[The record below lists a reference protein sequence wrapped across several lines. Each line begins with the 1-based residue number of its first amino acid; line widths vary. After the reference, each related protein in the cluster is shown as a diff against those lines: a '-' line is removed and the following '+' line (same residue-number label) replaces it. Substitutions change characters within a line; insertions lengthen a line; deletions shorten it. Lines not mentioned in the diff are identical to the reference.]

1 MPADHHS
8 GARASR
14 ANPQSRAIVRKTDS
28 GSAPGGASRNDAWH
42 KVAVIALML
51 AAALCLDGAIHA
63 VLAQNPFG
71 APKGAAAEPQASGII
86 GWLLAKQSEFYRQ
99 MSATIRAAKTDGSA
113 VWALLGISFAYGV
126 FHAAGPGHGKAVIS
140 SYLVANEETAKRGI
154 VLSFASALMQALV
167 AIAIVG
173 IGALLLNA
181 TAKTMC
187 GAERVIEIASYGLIA
202 AFGARLVWSKG
213 RGFIRALGVY
223 RSEPQLIP
231 AMAHVQNHAHNH
243 AHDHGHHDHS
253 HDHGHSRARAAHHE
267 HDHGHHHDHAGHV
280 HDEHCG
286 HSHGPEPS
294 ELAGPG
300 GWSRG
305 LSAVLTVGIRP
316 CSGAIL
322 VLVFA
327 LAQGLFW
334 AGVAATLLMGLGTAI
349 TVSAIAIVAVS
360 AKGLAARVA
369 AGRDGGG
376 AVLLRGIEFGAAA
389 LVLLFGVGLL
399 LGYIAAERVTC
410 F

>member
-1 MPADHHS
+1 ME
-8 GARASR
+8 G
-14 ANPQSRAIVRKTDS
+14 KDS
-28 GSAPGGASRNDAWH
+28 GSAPTGASRNDAWG
-42 KVAVIALML
+42 KLAVVTVMLL
-51 AAALCLDGAIHA
+51 AAVYLDGVVHA
-63 VLAQNPFG
+63 VMAQNPFG
-71 APKGAAAEPQASGII
+71 APKGAVAEPQVGGII
-86 GWLLAKQSEFYRQ
+86 GWLLAKQSEFYLQ
-99 MSATIRAAKTDGSA
+99 MSKTIRAAKTDGSA

-140 SYLVANEETAKRGI
+140 SYLVANEETARRGI
-154 VLSFASALMQALV
+154 VLSFVSALMQALM

-173 IGALLLNA
+173 IGAAVLNV
-181 TAKTMC
+181 TAGQMC

-213 RGFIRALGVY
+213 GGFFRAL
-223 RSEPQLIP
+223 RSWRGAPSPLVP
-231 AMAHVQNHAHNH
+231 AMAHAHGHDHAH
-243 AHDHGHHDHS
+243 
-253 HDHGHSRARAAHHE
+253 HDHGHSHDTHE
-267 HDHGHHHDHAGHV
+267 RVAHDHAHAHDHDHNHPDHV

-294 ELAGPG
+294 ALAGPG

-349 TVSAIAIVAVS
+349 TVSAIAIIAVS
-360 AKGLAARVA
+360 AKGLAGRMA

-376 AVLLRGIEFGAAA
+376 AILLRGIEFGAAA

>member
-1 MPADHHS
+1 MTTTRPIL
-8 GARASR
+8 R
-14 ANPQSRAIVRKTDS
+14 IVPI
-28 GSAPGGASRNDAWH
+28 G
-42 KVAVIALML
+42 L
-51 AAALCLDGAIHA
+51 A
-63 VLAQNPFG
+63 VLAVALVLDCTVHAAFAQNPFG
-71 APKGAAAEPQASGII
+71 APKGAVPDSQVGGIV

-113 VWALLGISFAYGV
+113 VWALLGISFAYGI

-140 SYLVANEETAKRGI
+140 SYLIANEETAKRGI
-154 VLSFASALMQALV
+154 ALSFVSALMQALV

-173 IGALLLNA
+173 IGAALLNV
-181 TAKTMC
+181 TAGQMC

-202 AFGARLVWSKG
+202 AFGARLVYAKG
-213 RGFIRALGVY
+213 GGFFRAL
-223 RSEPQLIP
+223 RSWRGASGPQLVP
-231 AMAHVQNHAHNH
+231 AMAHVPGQGHV
-243 AHDHGHHDHS
+243 HHDHS
-253 HDHGHSRARAAHHE
+253 HHDHDHGHADGVVHARAAHAH
-267 HDHGHHHDHAGHV
+267 HDHGHDNHGHHHHDHAGHI

-300 GWSRG
+300 GWARG

-334 AGVAATLLMGLGTAI
+334 AGVAATLLMGIGTAI
-349 TVSAIAIVAVS
+349 TVSAIALIAVS
-360 AKGLAARVA
+360 AKGVAGRIA

-376 AVLLRGIEFGAAA
+376 AILLRGIEFGAAG